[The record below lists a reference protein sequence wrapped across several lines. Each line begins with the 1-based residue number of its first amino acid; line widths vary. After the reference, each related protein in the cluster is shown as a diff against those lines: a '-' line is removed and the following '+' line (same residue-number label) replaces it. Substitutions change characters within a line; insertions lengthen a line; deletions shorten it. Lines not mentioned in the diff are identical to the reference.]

1 MQIVGVPNRT
11 SDTRIIPIIIAPDF
25 NSKLNTNWLLVAVS
39 VIVLVTGTVLE
50 IISLQFQLIC
60 LESSVV
66 ESFEFVVEL
75 VLELLSLVDVV
86 LDTVEV
92 LFKSFS
98 EVVIYSLVAVSNSA
112 DKLFRDVVVQ
122 RVVIVVFA
130 VLEVLIAVG
139 IYWEHRFLLLAEQN
153 RQFWTNNTKLILWV
167 CLPNSLIPIL
177 EANKFY
183 IRKSIWK

>member
-1 MQIVGVPNRT
+1 M
-11 SDTRIIPIIIAPDF
+11 
-25 NSKLNTNWLLVAVS
+25 
-39 VIVLVTGTVLE
+39 
-50 IISLQFQLIC
+50 IC

-139 IYWEHRFLLLAEQN
+139 IY
-153 RQFWTNNTKLILWV
+153 
-167 CLPNSLIPIL
+167 
-177 EANKFY
+177 
-183 IRKSIWK
+183 

>member
-1 MQIVGVPNRT
+1 M
-11 SDTRIIPIIIAPDF
+11 
-25 NSKLNTNWLLVAVS
+25 
-39 VIVLVTGTVLE
+39 E

-139 IYWEHRFLLLAEQN
+139 IY
-153 RQFWTNNTKLILWV
+153 
-167 CLPNSLIPIL
+167 
-177 EANKFY
+177 
-183 IRKSIWK
+183 